1 LTIIFIWN
9 EKIGNSFMIKA
20 NSIVKCYAGS
30 EKPAVDNLDLHI
42 KEGEFLSIL
51 GRSGSGKSTL
61 LHILS
66 SLIKPDSGT
75 IFFHDLDICSAE
87 EEERNDLRGKEFAVV
102 FQQHHLLPY
111 LTALEN
117 VLLPFLG
124 SFTSLRKQQIA
135 SARNM
140 LERVGLA
147 HKENSRPGKL
157 SGGEQQRVAIARAL
171 VRGACVL
178 FADEP
183 TGSLD
188 FVTGTSIIDLL
199 HELNSEGLTIV
210 MVTHNNEFADK
221 SSRVVKMADGKIIN

>member
-1 LTIIFIWN
+1 
-9 EKIGNSFMIKA
+9 MIRV
-20 NSIVKCYAGS
+20 SDVVKRYAGAQT
-30 EKPAVDNLDLHI
+30 PAVDHLDLHI
-42 KEGEFLSIL
+42 ERGEFLSIL

-75 IFFHDLDICSAE
+75 VFFRDLDICSARE
-87 EEERNDLRGKEFAVV
+87 SERNRLRGREFAVI

-117 VLLPFLG
+117 VLLPFLDR
-124 SFTSLRKQQIA
+124 FAPVNRRHVA
-135 SARNM
+135 SARAM
-140 LERVGLA
+140 LERVGLG
-147 HKENSRPGKL
+147 HKELSRPGKL

-183 TGSLD
+183 TGNLD
-188 FVTGTSIIDLL
+188 SATGTSIMELL
-199 HELNSEGLTIV
+199 HELNTDGLTIV
-210 MVTHNNEFADK
+210 MVTHNEEFAHT
-221 SSRVVKMADGKIIN
+221 SSRVIRMADGKILNA